1 MTKIYC
7 KENANGKID
16 FYIVA
21 EGVHYFLFSQK
32 RYCGVLKYYRNG
44 VCLKDAIDHKR
55 GRSDY
60 AIHRTMTK
68 LPGYIKFIEK
78 EYGIAVLNQSKRRLQ
93 EAA

>member
-16 FYIVA
+16 FYIVT

-32 RYCGVLKYYRNG
+32 RY
-44 VCLKDAIDHKR
+44 KR